1 MLSTMKAA
9 RLLLLSLLLVASCLD
24 DDNDD
29 GSVVSDPPTVSPTP
43 IESCYTNLQLL
54 WDALQSYETT
64 YGSLPNEQGGAFLLV
79 LSNVSPQLL
88 DPATG
93 VYQCPLTGNPASGI
107 STSYRG
113 PSSNANSYT
122 AGDPICA
129 DNLSNHGSGGIPP
142 GGHILF
148 KDGTILLVGPL
159 DPDWNSTKLAQ

>member
-1 MLSTMKAA
+1 MKTA
-9 RLLLLSLLLVASCLD
+9 RLLLLSLVFVASCLD

-29 GSVVSDPPTVSPTP
+29 GGVVSDPTSVPPTP

-64 YGSLPNEQGGAFLLV
+64 YGSLPNEQGGAFWLK
-79 LSNVSPQLL
+79 LSNVSPQLV

-107 STSYRG
+107 TIDYRG
-113 PSSNANSYT
+113 PSSNANSYA

-129 DNLSNHGSGGIPP
+129 DKFNNHDSGGITE
-142 GGHILF
+142 GGHVLF
-148 KDGTILLVGPL
+148 KDGTILLVGPA
-159 DPDWNSTKLAQ
+159 DPAFIGIELTP